1 MNNPKKLAA
10 AALLAG
16 GIGWAITGTANAAP
30 YNPPAEPPDPCA
42 AACHVEPASAASST
56 DPLAGAAVPVTSP
69 DDGPF
74 DTLFGDSGINT
85 WTPAADAYLDTNDPT
100 LAAHFEASV
109 DGFQQGGSFL
119 FPNDPFTFVTDEL
132 DPSAFSGGFP
142 DNAIGDF
149 AVGLDYSVDAVGL
162 YPTIDPFLD
171 VLFGV
176 GV

>member
-1 MNNPKKLAA
+1 MTKRTGMVMAVGVAFA
-10 AALLAG
+10 AALIGLAP
-16 GIGWAITGTANAAP
+16 AAR
-30 YNPPAEPPDPCA
+30 ADEPDPFQ
-42 AACHVEPASAASST
+42 V
-56 DPLAGAAVPVTSP
+56 
-69 DDGPF
+69 
-74 DTLFGDSGINT
+74 LFGDSGINNT
-85 WTPAADAYLDTNDPT
+85 WTSTADAYLDTNDPT

-119 FPNDPFTFVTDEL
+119 IPNDPFTFVTDEL
-132 DPSAFSGGFP
+132 DHSAFSGGFP